1 MNKYVLG
8 IDGMGCG
15 SCEAHVQD
23 LIRRNFDVKKVKA
36 SHIKNN
42 LIVIAETGLSEKD
55 FKDVLDPTGYRV
67 TSFEVT
73 EAVKGL
79 FGWR

>member
-8 IDGMGCG
+8 IDGMACG
-15 SCEAHVQD
+15 ACEAHVKNKI
-23 LIRRNFDVKKVKA
+23 IRKMKCKKVVA

-42 LIVIAETGLSEKD
+42 VVIFSEENFTEDD
-55 FKDVLDPTGYRV
+55 FKKILDPTGYIV
-67 TSFEVT
+67 TSFECLP
-73 EAVKGL
+73 AQKKL